1 MDDIRYLY
9 IYASTTLGNYHS
21 FRKETE
27 AIGNLILSRG
37 RLCKL
42 SPKGHPEIARAGI
55 NMIGVFPKKYFV
67 KITNMFRNI
76 VNVMY
81 ARHWKILD

>member
-9 IYASTTLGNYHS
+9 LYASTTLGNYHS
-21 FRKETE
+21 FREET
-27 AIGNLILSRG
+27 GTMGKLILSRG

-42 SPKGHPEIARAGI
+42 SPKEHPEIARAGI
-55 NMIGVFPKKYFV
+55 NMIGVFPKNYFV
-67 KITNMFRNI
+67 KRTNMFRNI

-81 ARHWKILD
+81 ACH